1 MQPLS
6 WVGTVYSNT
15 MGQKNS
21 VFRKCCPGYGNSYDM
36 EQHQQ
41 VKDTTDSI
49 PAPID
54 CTRKVGRLQC
64 GCCVLSVKVI
74 HLIL

>member
-1 MQPLS
+1 MQPPS
-6 WVGTVYSNT
+6 WVGTVYSST

-21 VFRKCCPGYGNSYDM
+21 VFCKCALCYGNRYDM
-36 EQHQQ
+36 GQHEQ
-41 VKDTTDSI
+41 VKDTTDSG

-64 GCCVLSVKVI
+64 GCCVLSFKVI
-74 HLIL
+74 HLIV